1 MSQQGLQFYMCYF
14 STVFSHSSFSWSQ
27 GYRVVLCPSWCCV
40 QAGEPC
46 TAFHGGS
53 RERGLHNH
61 REGKFLCENHVLSWV
76 HCDSHQNLCGDM
88 SELLPLHLSS
98 AAKITASSAPR
109 SVVPGLSEGSHYI
122 QVTPRTVM
130 CVTEDLTCQT
140 PRGCSCGQCYLLGF
154 QLSFKCN
161 LVIF

>member
-1 MSQQGLQFYMCYF
+1 MLLFYSVFPQLFQLESGIQGGAVSQLMLCAGRRAL
-14 STVFSHSSFSWSQ
+14 HSLP
-27 GYRVVLCPSWCCV
+27 R
-40 QAGEPC
+40 
-46 TAFHGGS
+46 GS

-61 REGKFLCENHVLSWV
+61 REGKLLCENHVLSWV

-98 AAKITASSAPR
+98 AAQITASSAPR
-109 SVVPGLSEGSHYI
+109 SVVPGLSEGGHYI